1 MRGAEF
7 LKASIFK
14 HCSSTFPFPYTTFE
28 LVCFAGCFLVIQC
41 YPTQDVCL
49 LAPGANDFF
58 SDAKG
63 ETHQCLMEPAF
74 SVIKEVPLGWF
85 RAVYI
90 FPCKFTGSHEPA
102 LQVVQSHN
110 VEVRSTK
117 GYFGPFMLQHSSQLI
132 KVNTEVRLLESHTEN
147 CTVGLFRFRGYLF
160 LSFWLGL
167 DFSPA
172 QCSSEAGMSIETMG
186 LEPQKHRLWFIC
198 AYMKRRGSHRHFS
211 KADLGRAE
219 P

>member
-1 MRGAEF
+1 MGGAEF

-14 HCSSTFPFPYTTFE
+14 HCSSTFLFPYTTFE
-28 LVCFAGCFLVIQC
+28 LVWFAGCFLLMQC
-41 YPTQDVCL
+41 YPTRDVCL

-63 ETHQCLMEPAF
+63 ETHQCLMGPAF

-85 RAVYI
+85 HVVYI

-132 KVNTEVRLLESHTEN
+132 KVNTEDRLLESHTEN

-167 DFSPA
+167 DFPPHPVQHRSRYEHRNHGTGVPETWTVVHLCLHET
-172 QCSSEAGMSIETMG
+172 QRISSTFFKSRSGES
-186 LEPQKHRLWFIC
+186 
-198 AYMKRRGSHRHFS
+198 
-211 KADLGRAE
+211 
-219 P
+219 